1 MNGNA
6 PIPVILTGMEKRT
19 YEVLIIGG
27 GISGGTLLYDLALH
41 SDVQSMC
48 LIEKYDH
55 LDPLNS
61 NAHSNS
67 QTLHCGDIETN
78 YSREKAEHVHG
89 GANMMLQFV
98 NNGSGD
104 STLKRNYGKMLLGV
118 GDVEIASI
126 KDRFS
131 SISDLFPTLREVN
144 ADDIADIE
152 PNVALIDGKRR
163 DDPIFGLYDSV
174 GWAIDYG
181 RVTDNC
187 VAQAQ
192 GVEGK
197 KVDVKLSTE
206 ALKIT
211 RTEDGFEI
219 KVKHGDTLHCK
230 FLVVSAGTYSLHLA
244 QTMGKGKHFSV
255 LPVSGSFYFAP
266 EVLHGKVYTVQNPKL
281 PFAAIHGDPDMTKPN
296 TTRFGPTALMLPVL
310 ERFNAKTALGF
321 MQSFHF
327 SKGTATTL
335 FHLMKDKDIRDFI
348 YENIGYEVPVHGKK
362 LFLKQVLKIV
372 PSMQLDDLDFADH
385 TTGVRP
391 QLIDE
396 EKEELLMGAAK
407 FNDGDGVIFNM
418 TPSPGATS
426 AFANAAEDLV
436 EITKHLDRNIDEASF
451 KAVFGVSP

>member
-1 MNGNA
+1 
-6 PIPVILTGMEKRT
+6 MEQSA

-27 GISGGTLLYDLALH
+27 GISGATLLYDLALH

-61 NAHSNS
+61 NAQSNS

-78 YSREKAEHVHG
+78 YNREKADHVRG
-89 GANMMLQFV
+89 DADMMLQFV

-104 STLKRNYGKMLLGV
+104 PTLKRNYGKMLLGV
-118 GDVEIASI
+118 GDEEVATVKARFESI
-126 KDRFS
+126 G
-131 SISDLFPTLREVN
+131 DLYPTLRTVDANE
-144 ADDIADIE
+144 IADVE
-152 PNVALIDGKRR
+152 PNVALIDGKPREE
-163 DDPIFGLYDSV
+163 PIFGLYNPE

-181 RVTDNC
+181 RVTENC
-187 VAQAQ
+187 VKQATE
-192 GVEGK
+192 VADK
-197 KVDVKLSTE
+197 IVDVKLSTE
-206 ALKIT
+206 AKKLI
-211 RTEDGFEI
+211 RTENGFEV
-219 KVKHGDTLHCK
+219 KVKNGDSLHCK
-230 FLVVSAGTYSLHLA
+230 FLVVSAGTYSLLLA

-266 EVLHGKVYTVQNPKL
+266 EVLNGKVYTVQNPKL

-296 TTRFGPTALMLPVL
+296 VTRFGPTALMLPVL

-321 MQSFHF
+321 IESFHF
-327 SKGTATTL
+327 STGTAKTL
-335 FHLMKDKDIRDFI
+335 FHLMKDKDIREFI
-348 YENIGYEVPVHGKK
+348 YRNIGYEIPIHGKK
-362 LFLKQVLKIV
+362 SFLKEVQKIV
-372 PSMQLDDLDFADH
+372 PTLNVDDLDFAEH

-396 EKEELLMGAAK
+396 KKGELLMGAAK
-407 FNDGDGVIFNM
+407 FSDGDGVIFNM

-436 EITKHLDRNIDEASF
+436 TVTNYLGRQINQESF
-451 KAVFGVSP
+451 ESVFQVSPPLV

>member
-1 MNGNA
+1 
-6 PIPVILTGMEKRT
+6 MEDRT

-78 YSREKAEHVHG
+78 YNREKAEHVRG
-89 GANMMLQFV
+89 GADMMLQFV

-104 STLKRNYGKMLLGV
+104 ETLKRNYGKMLLGV
-118 GDVEIASI
+118 GEEEVAFV

-131 SISDLFPTLREVN
+131 SISDLYPTLREIN
-144 ADDIADIE
+144 ATEVADIE
-152 PNVALIDGKRR
+152 PNVALVNGKQR
-163 DDPIFGLYDSV
+163 DDEIFGLYNPE

-192 GVEGK
+192 GAK
-197 KVDVKLSTE
+197 DKTVDVKLSTE
-206 ALKIT
+206 AIKIT
-211 RTEDGFEI
+211 RTEDGFEV

-266 EVLHGKVYTVQNPKL
+266 EVLNGKVYTVQNPKL

-321 MQSFHF
+321 MESFHF
-327 SKGTATTL
+327 TKGTATTL
-335 FHLMKDKDIRDFI
+335 FHLMKDKDIREFI
-348 YENIGYEVPVHGKK
+348 YENIGYEIPIHGKK
-362 LFLKQVLKIV
+362 TFLKQVLKIV

-396 EKEELLMGAAK
+396 EKGELLMGAAK
-407 FNDGDGVIFNM
+407 FSEGDGVIFNM

-436 EITKHLDRNIDEASF
+436 TITEYLGRTIDQTSF
-451 KAVFGVSP
+451 KTIFAVSP